1 MFHFVG
7 RWTMLQWRPR
17 LVVIAAVIALILIA
31 VLGAELET
39 GGFGGDLGDTL
50 RNLYW

>member
-1 MFHFVG
+1 MFRVVG

-17 LVVIAAVIALILIA
+17 LVVIAAVIALIVIA
-31 VLGAELET
+31 VLGAELDL
-39 GGFGGDLGDTL
+39 GDLGDTL